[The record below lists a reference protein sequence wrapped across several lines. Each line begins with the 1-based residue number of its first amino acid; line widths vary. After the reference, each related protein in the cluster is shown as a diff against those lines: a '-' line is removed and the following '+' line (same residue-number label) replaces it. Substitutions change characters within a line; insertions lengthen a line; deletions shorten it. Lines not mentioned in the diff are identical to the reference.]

1 MGWLDGKRAL
11 VAGAGSGIGR
21 AVLAAFV
28 SEGARVGA
36 RERDEAKAA
45 RLAAELPDCVTAR
58 GDATVMADARAAVE
72 AVTSSFG
79 GLDVLVNCVGIFDF
93 YRGLADLADD
103 QLDAA
108 FDEMFAVNVK
118 SQLVTVRAALPEL
131 RRAGGSVV
139 LTVST
144 SGFYPGRGGVL
155 YVASK
160 FAVRG
165 CVIALAHELAPE
177 VRVNGVAPGGTLGTE
192 LTGPASLGLADRVLD
207 AAEGREE
214 DLRRRTPLRV
224 ALSGADHAGSYVFLA
239 SDRARG
245 ITGTSDPGDA
255 GKIGRAV
262 LADLLPARRPR
273 YSARK
278 VKCSTSRYHLRDQDR
293 DQDRPCQSVTI
304 SRVQIT
310 IRVPPPDRPAARPRR
325 ASQPPPAGPRPPL
338 PDSRR
343 DQVTRIMASQPAQDW
358 SGGELASRLGVKPP
372 NLLTQLAEWTRLGF
386 LSKTGRGRYAL
397 PGPAGPAVTAT
408 NGAGP

>member
-21 AVLAAFV
+21 AVLDAFAA
-28 SEGARVGA
+28 EGAQVGA
-36 RERDEAKAA
+36 LERDDAKAA
-45 RLAAELPDCVTAR
+45 RLAAHLPDCVVTR
-58 GDATVMADARAAVE
+58 GAAAE

-103 QLDAA
+103 QLDPA

-118 SQLVTVRAALPEL
+118 SQLVTVRAALPGL
-131 RRAGGSVV
+131 RRASGSVV

-192 LTGPASLGLADRVLD
+192 LTGPASLGLDGRVLG
-207 AAEGREE
+207 AAAGREE
-214 DLRRRTPLRV
+214 DLRRRTPLHV
-224 ALSGADHAGSYVFLA
+224 ALGGEDHAGSYVFLA

-245 ITGTSDPGDA
+245 ITGTVVHSDG
-255 GKIGRAV
+255 GIG
-262 LADLLPARRPR
+262 
-273 YSARK
+273 
-278 VKCSTSRYHLRDQDR
+278 
-293 DQDRPCQSVTI
+293 
-304 SRVQIT
+304 
-310 IRVPPPDRPAARPRR
+310 IR
-325 ASQPPPAGPRPPL
+325 
-338 PDSRR
+338 
-343 DQVTRIMASQPAQDW
+343 
-358 SGGELASRLGVKPP
+358 
-372 NLLTQLAEWTRLGF
+372 
-386 LSKTGRGRYAL
+386 
-397 PGPAGPAVTAT
+397 
-408 NGAGP
+408 

>member
-1 MGWLDGKRAL
+1 MTPWLDGKRAL

-21 AVLAAFV
+21 AVLDAFRA
-28 SEGARVGA
+28 EGAQVA
-36 RERDEAKAA
+36 ALELDQAKAA
-45 RLAAELPDCVTAR
+45 RLATELPDCVVTQ
-58 GDATVMADARAAVE
+58 GDAASLADARAAVR
-72 AVTSSFG
+72 AATQSFG

-108 FDEMFAVNVK
+108 FDEMFTVNVK
-118 SQLVTVRAALPEL
+118 SQLVTARAALPEL

-192 LTGPASLGLADRVLD
+192 LTGPRSLGLDGQVLGTAEDR
-207 AAEGREE
+207 EQ

-224 ALSGADHAGSYVFLA
+224 ALGGEDHAGSYVFLA

-245 ITGTSDPGDA
+245 ITGTVVHSDG
-255 GKIGRAV
+255 GIG
-262 LADLLPARRPR
+262 
-273 YSARK
+273 
-278 VKCSTSRYHLRDQDR
+278 
-293 DQDRPCQSVTI
+293 
-304 SRVQIT
+304 
-310 IRVPPPDRPAARPRR
+310 IR
-325 ASQPPPAGPRPPL
+325 
-338 PDSRR
+338 
-343 DQVTRIMASQPAQDW
+343 
-358 SGGELASRLGVKPP
+358 
-372 NLLTQLAEWTRLGF
+372 
-386 LSKTGRGRYAL
+386 
-397 PGPAGPAVTAT
+397 
-408 NGAGP
+408 